1 MTVNGDY
8 WLTSATWRRTRLFVL
23 DRDRWRCKIKGPK
36 CLGWANEVD
45 HIITRADGGAMF
57 DPRNLRAACR
67 PCNGGRAAKR
77 TNDKLTYRISVPGY
91 ETRL

>member
-1 MTVNGDY
+1 MPGDP
-8 WLTSATWRRTRLFVL
+8 WLETATWRRVRVFVL
-23 DRDRWRCKIKGPK
+23 NRDGWKCKIGGPK

-45 HIITRADGGAMF
+45 HVISRADGGPMF
-57 DPRNLRAACR
+57 DPRNLRAACK

-77 TNDKLTYRISVPGY
+77 TNDKYRYRNSVPSY